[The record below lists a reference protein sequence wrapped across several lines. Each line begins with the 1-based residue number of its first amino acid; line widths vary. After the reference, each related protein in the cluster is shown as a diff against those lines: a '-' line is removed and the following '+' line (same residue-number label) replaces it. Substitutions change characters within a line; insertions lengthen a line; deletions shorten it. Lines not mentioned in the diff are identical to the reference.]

1 MSGVNKQKSI
11 FDLSYKGD
19 HSERKRR
26 GKHLQNPLKCQTLFS
41 ISISIHILT
50 QKLMSLANQVAIV
63 TGASSGIGR
72 AISKE
77 LSQAGVKV
85 LATGRRISRLEE
97 LAEEIPGISVLA
109 GDIADPAMSDRL
121 LQAAL
126 DTFGACD
133 IVINNAG
140 VMHTGTIEK
149 VNIDILC
156 QMIRINV
163 EGATRMAYT
172 ALKHF
177 KENGKGH
184 LVNISSILGTKV
196 RPTTGVYAGTKYSIE
211 ALSEALRMEVSG
223 TDIKVSV
230 IEPGLVDS
238 ELQNHFDVHP
248 KDALGIKKALA
259 PVDIANCLKF
269 ILEQPPHVRIPVMMV
284 LPNEQGL

>member
-1 MSGVNKQKSI
+1 
-11 FDLSYKGD
+11 
-19 HSERKRR
+19 
-26 GKHLQNPLKCQTLFS
+26 
-41 ISISIHILT
+41 
-50 QKLMSLANQVAIV
+50 MSLAQQVAIV

-72 AISKE
+72 AIAKDLAKE
-77 LSQAGVKV
+77 GVKI
-85 LATGRRISRLEE
+85 LATGRRQSRLEE
-97 LAEEIPGISVLA
+97 LAEEVPGLAFMA
-109 GDIADPAMSDRL
+109 GDISEPALPAKLMRH
-121 LQAAL
+121 AV
-126 DTFGACD
+126 DTFGSCD
-133 IVINNAG
+133 IVVNNAG
-140 VMHTGTIEK
+140 VMHTGSIEK
-149 VNIDILC
+149 VNIEVLC

-177 KENGKGH
+177 KEKGQGH

-196 RPTTGVYAGTKYSIE
+196 RPTAGVYAGTKYSIE

-238 ELQNHFDVHP
+238 ELQNHFEVHP
-248 KDALGIKKALA
+248 KEMLGIKDALA
-259 PVDIANCLKF
+259 PEDISRCLKF

>member
-1 MSGVNKQKSI
+1 
-11 FDLSYKGD
+11 
-19 HSERKRR
+19 
-26 GKHLQNPLKCQTLFS
+26 
-41 ISISIHILT
+41 
-50 QKLMSLANQVAIV
+50 MSLSQQVAIV

-72 AISKE
+72 AVSKILARE
-77 LSQAGVKV
+77 GVKV
-85 LATGRRISRLEE
+85 LATGRRESRLAE
-97 LAEEIPGISVLA
+97 LAEEIPGLAFLA
-109 GDIADPAMSDRL
+109 GDIADPAMPNRL
-121 LQAAL
+121 LETAIE
-126 DTFGACD
+126 TFGGCD
-133 IVINNAG
+133 IVVNNAG

-156 QMIRINV
+156 QMIRVNV

-177 KENGKGH
+177 KEKEKGH

-238 ELQNHFDVHP
+238 ELQNHFEVHP
-248 KDALGIKKALA
+248 KDVLGIQKALA
-259 PVDIANCLKF
+259 PEDIANCLKF

>member
-1 MSGVNKQKSI
+1 
-11 FDLSYKGD
+11 
-19 HSERKRR
+19 
-26 GKHLQNPLKCQTLFS
+26 
-41 ISISIHILT
+41 
-50 QKLMSLANQVAIV
+50 MSLANQVAIV

-72 AISKE
+72 AVSKV
-77 LSQAGVKV
+77 LAQAGVKV
-85 LATGRRISRLEE
+85 VATGRRVSRLEE
-97 LAEEIPGISVLA
+97 LAQEIPGIAYLA
-109 GDIADPAMSDRL
+109 GDISDPDMPQKL
-121 LQAAL
+121 LQKAI
-126 DTFGACD
+126 DSFGSCD
-133 IVINNAG
+133 IVVNNAG

-172 ALKHF
+172 VLKHF
-177 KENGKGH
+177 KETGKGH

-238 ELQNHFDVHP
+238 ELQDHFEVHP
-248 KDALGIKKALA
+248 KEVLGIQKALA

-269 ILEQPPHVRIPVMMV
+269 VLEQPPHVRIPVMMV

>member
-1 MSGVNKQKSI
+1 
-11 FDLSYKGD
+11 
-19 HSERKRR
+19 
-26 GKHLQNPLKCQTLFS
+26 
-41 ISISIHILT
+41 
-50 QKLMSLANQVAIV
+50 MSLAQKVAIV

-72 AISKE
+72 AISKL
-77 LSQAGVKV
+77 LSQEGAKV
-85 LATGRRISRLEE
+85 LATGRRQSRLEE
-97 LAEEIPGISVLA
+97 LAEEIPNLAFLA
-109 GDIADPAMSDRL
+109 GDIADPQMPDKL
-121 LQAAL
+121 LRAAVEN
-126 DTFGACD
+126 FGACD
-133 IVINNAG
+133 IVVNNAG

-177 KENGKGH
+177 KSQSSGH

-196 RPTTGVYAGTKYSIE
+196 RPTTGVYAGTKYSME

-238 ELQNHFDVHP
+238 ELQNHFEVHP
-248 KDALGIKKALA
+248 KDLLGIKKALA
-259 PVDIANCLKF
+259 PEDIARCLKF
-269 ILEQPPHVRIPVMMV
+269 ILEQPSHVRIPVMMV
-284 LPNEQGL
+284 IPNEQGL